1 MTLFE
6 LAHHHHHHHLH
17 QGSSRRQQLSHPSD
31 FTQQQRQ
38 HHRQHRFDCPITTTS
53 VPPAFVDDLSHQQ
66 YTDSVLASALDSESV
81 DFSQTTSDHHFM
93 PTAPHYSPPIRV
105 QLWTPG
111 PGGFDN
117 SDYSS
122 GLDDSHPYQ
131 HQPPWISF
139 GLNTE
144 HLSPSATRQQL
155 PHHRNQLSHKRN
167 LSGST
172 IGSVGPPSPLTPTTT
187 FPRVPDSELPSSST
201 PEFEKFKR
209 AYFPGNSHSKPLL
222 SSSQIP
228 YQTAFLAP
236 TFQDY
241 PPSTYNADAIMAA
254 QTAMR
259 QVLMAQQDTVMGGD
273 VSSAPRSAF
282 GTDEYEDNSKVSM
295 ESRNIIPKLDR
306 TMSDVF
312 QDELYNPRNAA
323 VVPVSPPPANQI
335 SLLSPYN
342 KGVFSER
349 LQAANSARSASPAAP
364 ISRERSPF
372 RQGCEQ
378 LAEAYLSSNQTVNRL
393 VSASQMREQ
402 QKAQADADALA
413 KHQSKGRT
421 LIAPNTISPKEAF
434 LDYKETQEDAK
445 MHLFPQEKSESRIS
459 MKTHKPSP
467 LKLVKQES
475 SQGDTDDSVTERS
488 YTSTATTRRQSSSE
502 YSTTSGPIRPRSSVA
517 FAPPALPGR
526 VQIPQQYPFISQS
539 RSQSS
544 SMRSTSDQA
553 PDFPAHLTSMD
564 TTKSDSGT
572 KSDNGRSEDSPE
584 RQKPEVQRPAN
595 TMADSGTYS
604 CTYHGCTMRFAT
616 AIKLQ
621 KHKREGHRQSTPHTP
636 KSATATGAASPGG
649 GSDAS
654 VANRNSQAGPH
665 RCDRINPSTGKPCN
679 SIFSRPYDL
688 TRHED
693 TIHNA
698 RKQKVRCQLCTEEKT
713 FSRNDA
719 LTRHMRVVHPEVD
732 FPGKTKRKGG
742 L

>member
-6 LAHHHHHHHLH
+6 LAHHHHHLH
-17 QGSSRRQQLSHPSD
+17 QDSSRRQQLFHPSY
-31 FTQQQRQ
+31 FNQQQQQ
-38 HHRQHRFDCPITTTS
+38 HHHQQHQLDSLTTTS
-53 VPPAFVDDLSHQQ
+53 VPPAFSDALSHQQ
-66 YTDSVLASALDSESV
+66 YTDSVLASALDSESF
-81 DFSQTTSDHHFM
+81 DFSQTTSDHHYM

-105 QLWTPG
+105 QQWTPG
-111 PGGFDN
+111 PGGFET

-122 GLDDSHPYQ
+122 GVDDSHPYQ
-131 HQPPWISF
+131 HQPPWIPLTPNTAH
-139 GLNTE
+139 LN
-144 HLSPSATRQQL
+144 SSATRQQL
-155 PHHRNQLSHKRN
+155 PPHRNQLSHKRN
-167 LSGST
+167 SSGST
-172 IGSVGPPSPLTPTTT
+172 IGSVGPPSPLTPTRT
-187 FPRVPDSELPSSST
+187 FPRILNSELSSSST
-201 PEFEKFKR
+201 PKFEKCKR

-222 SSSQIP
+222 SSSQVP

-236 TFQDY
+236 AFQEY
-241 PPSTYNADAIMAA
+241 SPSTYNADAIMAA

-273 VSSAPRSAF
+273 VSSAPRSAL
-282 GTDEYEDNSKVSM
+282 GTDEYEENSKVSM

-312 QDELYNPRNAA
+312 QDELYNPRSAA
-323 VVPVSPPPANQI
+323 VVPISPPPTNQN

-349 LQAANSARSASPAAP
+349 LQAANSARSASPATP

-378 LAEAYLSSNQTVNRL
+378 LAEAYLSSNQTVSRL

-421 LIAPNTISPKEAF
+421 LVAPNTISPKEAF
-434 LDYKETQEDAK
+434 LDYKETEEDEK
-445 MHLFPQEKSESRIS
+445 MHLFPQEKSASRVS

-475 SQGDTDDSVTERS
+475 SQGDTDDSVTDRS
-488 YTSTATTRRQSSSE
+488 YTGTATTRRQSSSE
-502 YSTTSGPIRPRSSVA
+502 YSTASGPVQSRSNFA
-517 FAPPALPGR
+517 FAPPAVPGC

-544 SMRSTSDQA
+544 SRRSTSDQV

-564 TTKSDSGT
+564 TTKSESGT
-572 KSDNGRSEDSPE
+572 KSENGHSDDSPE

-636 KSATATGAASPGG
+636 QSATATGITSPGG

-732 FPGKTKRKGG
+732 FPGKSKRKGG